1 MAALAAV
8 DEAAL
13 AAVRGLMRQAR
24 VPGHFD
30 KVYKEECMFCFASN
44 ESPGGLFI
52 NLSTHQAF
60 DAEHLPLD
68 QQRGS
73 DLYLHQQARKVSQR
87 ASRPQAVGAASRPV
101 QAVADCSCKL
111 AILPAR
117 QGWLAVRLT
126 AGSTQPSR
134 PTAHTLNTLLPLN
147 QHPSGHRLLFCPRP
161 GAPERR

>member
-1 MAALAAV
+1 MAATAAV

-68 QQRGS
+68 QQRGGAA
-73 DLYLHQQARKVSQR
+73 LFLHQQARKVSQR
-87 ASRPQAVGAASRPV
+87 
-101 QAVADCSCKL
+101 
-111 AILPAR
+111 
-117 QGWLAVRLT
+117 RLT
-126 AGSTQPSR
+126 
-134 PTAHTLNTLLPLN
+134 
-147 QHPSGHRLLFCPRP
+147 PSGSWQRLTPNAGCGRLQL
-161 GAPERR
+161 

>member
-1 MAALAAV
+1 MAATAAV

-13 AAVRGLMRQAR
+13 AAVRGLMRAAR

-68 QQRGS
+68 QQRGGPA
-73 DLYLHQQARKVSQR
+73 LYLHQQARKVSQR
-87 ASRPQAVGAASRPV
+87 RLTPSGSWRGMKPV
-101 QAVADCSCKL
+101 QAV
-111 AILPAR
+111 
-117 QGWLAVRLT
+117 GT
-126 AGSTQPSR
+126 
-134 PTAHTLNTLLPLN
+134 
-147 QHPSGHRLLFCPRP
+147 
-161 GAPERR
+161 